1 MIYHGFRKWGEWRG
15 DAEKECLGSGQAGQT
30 YSEVRK
36 MAKKDKNHD
45 AMERLKWQT
54 AKDLGLDDDL
64 ENPGEELTLREA
76 GKIGGEM
83 VKRLVKK
90 GEEAMIEERERE
102 P

>member
-1 MIYHGFRKWGEWRG
+1 
-15 DAEKECLGSGQAGQT
+15 
-30 YSEVRK
+30 

-90 GEEAMIEERERE
+90 GEEAFIKEKEQRE